1 MWSKLSIRASVTFL
15 VFALATLTYL
25 AATIVY
31 GESRP
36 FAENYTPHT
45 AMNFGMPSS
54 SVDDGWTGGP
64 RECDLFQGIDTA
76 CLWLD

>member
-1 MWSKLSIRASVTFL
+1 MWSKLSIRGSVTFV
-15 VFALATLTYL
+15 VFALAAATYL

-36 FAENYTPHT
+36 VAENNTPDT
-45 AMNFGMPSS
+45 AMNFEPLPYL
-54 SVDDGWTGGP
+54 VDDGWTRGP
-64 RECDLFQGIDTA
+64 RECDLLQGIDTA